1 MQNTKLINFE
11 RGAVPFAG
19 EDRFLVPGQRV
30 KVGVKSG
37 LRPELDFEDYS
48 VLLQDE
54 VTGSI
59 VARRLTTEAIV
70 VLRRESVLDSSITMY
85 YYGAIVDEVMVFPG
99 DVVLVSA
106 FDGEFEAEYIC
117 AEDDHDLARIRKIST
132 GQIGVV
138 SHDALS
144 KKADPNEYVEIGEWV
159 MIDARPYIVAMVD
172 CESWALISAETGNRF
187 FDPEATVQ
195 FVEVIGKWGVEKD
208 EIVKRAE
215 KINGKLEF
223 CGKINVFHGEV

>member
-11 RGAVPFAG
+11 RGAVPFTG
-19 EDRFLVPGQRV
+19 EDRLLVPGQRI
-30 KVGVKSG
+30 KVGVKSR
-37 LRPELDFEDYS
+37 LRPELEFEDYS

-59 VARRLTTEAIV
+59 VARRLKTDSIV
-70 VLRRESVLDSSITMY
+70 VIRRESVLDSSITIY
-85 YYGAIVDEVMVFPG
+85 YYGTIVDEVMVFPG

-117 AEDDHDLARIRKIST
+117 AEDDHDLVRIQKIST
-132 GQIGVV
+132 GQIGIV

-144 KKADPNEYVEIGEWV
+144 KKAEPNECVEIGEWV

-187 FDPEATVQ
+187 FDPEATAQ
-195 FVEVIGKWGVEKD
+195 FVEATRSWGVKKD
-208 EIVKRAE
+208 EIVKMAE
-215 KINGKLEF
+215 KIGAEVEF
-223 CGKINVFHGEV
+223 CGKINVFHGEI